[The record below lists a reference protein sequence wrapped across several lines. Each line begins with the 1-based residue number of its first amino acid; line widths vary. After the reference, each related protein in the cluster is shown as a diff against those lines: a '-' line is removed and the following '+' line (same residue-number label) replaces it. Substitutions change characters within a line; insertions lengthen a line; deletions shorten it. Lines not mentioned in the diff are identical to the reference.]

1 MSEDAQPIE
10 QEAQAPAQ
18 VEETSLFVDSEAET
32 WKLICADIFFP
43 LQMFDIESVGDMRK
57 ERAILRDYNDV
68 EIVETL
74 IPNVY
79 GRIHERILRMILTSF
94 ELLSYKIPVA
104 DYTVYIFGISKAMEQ
119 LLCAL
124 INAGQFPETDGTTLH
139 MDQANFSKFFS
150 WDNELCSVV
159 VKEIYRGHTSEAFE
173 GYLCEYYAYFKSY
186 RHRYFHSNRHSY
198 EDIATLDS
206 IEDTESIIRYMS
218 TFIDRISEYI

>member
-94 ELLSYKIPVA
+94 ELLSY
-104 DYTVYIFGISKAMEQ
+104 GN
-119 LLCAL
+119 L
-124 INAGQFPETDGTTLH
+124 
-139 MDQANFSKFFS
+139 
-150 WDNELCSVV
+150 
-159 VKEIYRGHTSEAFE
+159 
-173 GYLCEYYAYFKSY
+173 
-186 RHRYFHSNRHSY
+186 
-198 EDIATLDS
+198 
-206 IEDTESIIRYMS
+206 
-218 TFIDRISEYI
+218 